1 MDAPESEQ
9 LISRSELVATLFKI
23 NDIATDVARIRAI
36 LEEEDEE
43 EED

>member
-9 LISRSELVATLFKI
+9 LISRPELVATLFKI
-23 NDIATDVARIRAI
+23 NDIATDVERIRAI
-36 LEEEDEE
+36 LEGEDEE